1 MGTNG
6 VGRGILGG
14 RQGGRFNVNTPIM
27 VLSSAVNTLRLGVNT
42 VVLIQSGQVLIQ
54 VLIQSRRPGRP

>member
-1 MGTNG
+1 MRAWRPT
-6 VGRGILGG
+6 
-14 RQGGRFNVNTPIM
+14 QGGRFNVNTPIM